1 METVSHANRPDCGFG
16 RCGKRRYGIIIA
28 MQTVTNQI
36 KESMAGSS
44 WIRKMFEKG
53 LELKRQHGAEAVCDF
68 SLGNPDVP
76 PPAKAQAVL
85 ESIAAEAVKP
95 LGLGY
100 CPNAG
105 IPAVREAIAAY
116 LSRQQ
121 QTEVSAGNVVMTVG
135 AAGALVSFFRA
146 VIEPGDEVICPAPYF
161 VEYGSYCG
169 HFGGVLKPV
178 PSMADEGFRPDIA
191 AIEAAI
197 TPKTRALLVN
207 SPNNPTG
214 CIYSEEDV
222 RLLAALVDR
231 VNAARGDDGRPLFL
245 LSDEPYRAFAYDG
258 AKVPPVLPLTPYA
271 VVLGSFSKTL
281 SLAGERIGYVA
292 VSPAMPDGATL
303 VSAVTLTNRTLGFVN
318 APVIGQRL
326 AMALLDETVDLE
338 IYDRRRQLMAK
349 VLSDAGVE
357 FTMPRGA
364 FYFFPKAPG
373 GDDIAFVDAL
383 QDELI
388 LAVPGRGFGMA
399 GFVRLSCSV
408 DEKIIRRSAEGFKRA
423 VARLKG

>member
-1 METVSHANRPDCGFG
+1 
-16 RCGKRRYGIIIA
+16 

-76 PPAKAQAVL
+76 PPAKARTVL

-121 QTEVSAGNVVMTVG
+121 RTEVSAGNVVMTVG

-146 VIEPGDEVICPAPYF
+146 VVEPGDEVICPAPYF

-178 PSMADEGFRPDIA
+178 PSIADEGFRPDIA

-222 RLLAALVDR
+222 KRLAALVDK
-231 VNAARGDDGRPLFL
+231 VNAARGDKGRPLFL

-258 AKVPPVLPLTPYA
+258 AAVPPMLPLTPYA

>member
-1 METVSHANRPDCGFG
+1 
-16 RCGKRRYGIIIA
+16 

-36 KESMAGSS
+36 RESMAGSS

-53 LELKRQHGAEAVCDF
+53 LELKRKHGADAVCDF

-76 PPAKAQAVL
+76 PPAKTKAVL
-85 ESIAAEAVKP
+85 EAIATEAVKP

-105 IPAVREAIAAY
+105 IPAVREAIAGY

-121 QTEVSAGNVVMTVG
+121 QAPVSAANVVMTVG

-178 PSMADEGFRPDIA
+178 PSIAAEGFRPDIA

-222 RLLAALVDR
+222 RRLAALVDK
-231 VNAARGDDGRPLFL
+231 VNAARGDEGRPLFL

-258 AKVPPVLPLTPYA
+258 AVVPPVLPLTPYA

-281 SLAGERIGYVA
+281 SLAGERIGYLA
-292 VSPAMPDGATL
+292 VGPSMPDGDTL
-303 VSAVTLTNRTLGFVN
+303 VNAVTLTNRTLGFVN

-338 IYDRRRQLMAK
+338 IYDRRRKLMAK
-349 VLSDAGVE
+349 VLADAGVE

-388 LAVPGRGFGMA
+388 LVVPGRGFGMA

-408 DEKIIRRSAEGFKRA
+408 DEKIIARSAEGFKRA

>member
-1 METVSHANRPDCGFG
+1 
-16 RCGKRRYGIIIA
+16 

-36 KESMAGSS
+36 KQSMAGSS

-53 LELKRQHGAEAVCDF
+53 IELKKQHGADAVCDF

-76 PPAKAQAVL
+76 PPMKTKEVLEAIAAKAI
-85 ESIAAEAVKP
+85 EP

-105 IPAVREAIAAY
+105 LPPVREAIAGY
-116 LSRQQ
+116 LAKQQ
-121 QTEVSAGNVVMTVG
+121 ATDVKAGNVIMTVG

-169 HFGGVLKPV
+169 HFGGVLKAIASKP
-178 PSMADEGFRPDIA
+178 DEGFRPDFDAMA
-191 AIEAAI
+191 AAV
-197 TPKTRALLVN
+197 TPKTRAFLIN

-214 CIYSEEDV
+214 CIYAEEDLR
-222 RLLAALVDR
+222 RLAEIVNK
-231 VNAARGDDGRPLFL
+231 VNADRQSEFGDTARPLYL

-258 AKVPPVLPLTPYA
+258 AVVPPVMPLTPYA

-292 VSPAMPDGATL
+292 IHPEMPDGATL
-303 VSAVTLTNRTLGFVN
+303 VNAVTLTNRTLGFVN

-326 AMALLDETVDLE
+326 AAQLLDQTVDLE
-338 IYDRRRQLMAK
+338 IYDRRRKLMAK
-349 VLSDAGVE
+349 VLADAGVE
-357 FTMPRGA
+357 FVEPKGA

-373 GDDIAFVDAL
+373 GDDLKFVDAL
-383 QDELI
+383 QEELI

-399 GFVRLSCSV
+399 GHIRLSCSV
-408 DEKIIRRSAEGFKRA
+408 DEKIIARSAEGFKRA
-423 VARLKG
+423 VAKFKV